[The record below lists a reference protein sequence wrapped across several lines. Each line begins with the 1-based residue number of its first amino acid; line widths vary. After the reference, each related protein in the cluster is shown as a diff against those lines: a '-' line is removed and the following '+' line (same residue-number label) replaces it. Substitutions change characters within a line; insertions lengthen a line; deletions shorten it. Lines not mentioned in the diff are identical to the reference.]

1 MRRSPSR
8 GSLLLEQVVAIGLIG
23 MLLLMVAAM
32 TTQTARGSKGARM
45 DYEAHNIGRALLEG
59 YQARGVDLLSIGLQP
74 QVTGQLSNGVPY
86 TADVL
91 LYSGGGAGIVAGLS
105 DNDIKGIRVTVR
117 WKDINGN
124 HQDQI
129 EGALIRI
136 AR

>member
-1 MRRSPSR
+1 MI
-8 GSLLLEQVVAIGLIG
+8 A
-23 MLLLMVAAM
+23 MMLLMVAAM
-32 TTQTARGSKGARM
+32 TTQTARGSKGALV
-45 DYEAHNIGRALLEG
+45 DYEAHNIARTLMEG
-59 YQARGVDLLSIGLQP
+59 YQSRAVDLMTLGPQPPVTGKFTNGVD
-74 QVTGQLSNGVPY
+74 Y

-91 LYSGGGAGIVAGLS
+91 LYSGGGGGVVAGLT
-105 DNDIKGIRVTVR
+105 DDDIKGIRVTVH